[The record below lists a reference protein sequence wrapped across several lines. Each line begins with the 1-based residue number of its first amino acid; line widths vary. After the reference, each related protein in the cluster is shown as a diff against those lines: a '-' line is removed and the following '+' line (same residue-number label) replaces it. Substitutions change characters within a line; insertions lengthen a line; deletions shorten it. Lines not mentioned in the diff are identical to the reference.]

1 MHAFLRMGGGVIA
14 RWGEK
19 TKRETKAKKVSTIL
33 ATASPQNIVSDL
45 FYDMSL
51 GRRDEPLLCDYHW
64 GRKRTEKEQGII
76 VISLPLPA
84 SQRSNFTHGEW
95 TCLNSQVISPW
106 PSGQPLG
113 FWDQTHLLSQ
123 ETLRGDKPMWSWY
136 LESYS
141 GAPTH
146 WVRWRPSQSP
156 ALVWEAP
163 EVSEEA
169 GRDRKCGGTAVT
181 LRAQGDT

>member
-64 GRKRTEKEQGII
+64 GRKRTEKEQGDNSHFPSTS
-76 VISLPLPA
+76 SLSTIKLHPWRMNLPELPGDITLTFWA
-84 SQRSNFTHGEW
+84 ATGVLGSDSSFKPRNLERRQAYVVLVPGELQRGSHALSTMEAK
-95 TCLNSQVISPW
+95 PE
-106 PSGQPLG
+106 PSSGV
-113 FWDQTHLLSQ
+113 
-123 ETLRGDKPMWSWY
+123 RGPRSIWGSW
-136 LESYS
+136 
-141 GAPTH
+141 
-146 WVRWRPSQSP
+146 
-156 ALVWEAP
+156 
-163 EVSEEA
+163 
-169 GRDRKCGGTAVT
+169 
-181 LRAQGDT
+181 QG